1 MSSIAILN
9 PQPHGSRY
17 ASLKSAK
24 RLIRKGRAVWA
35 DATKAAIRI
44 IGLGQVTSGLV
55 PIPVTAVGYD
65 RVQRV
70 MRRDELRALPFVG
83 NVDRLDVL
91 APTARDWPWRVSTN
105 RRTRKL
111 VAS

>member
-9 PQPHGSRY
+9 PPPHGSRY

-44 IGLGQVTSGLV
+44 IDLGQVTSGPI
-55 PIPVTAVGYD
+55 PIPVTAIGYD

-70 MRRDELRALPFVG
+70 MTHNELRGLPFVG
-83 NVDRLDVL
+83 DIRRLDVL

-105 RRTRKL
+105 RRTRRL

>member
-44 IGLGQVTSGLV
+44 IGLGQVTSGLI
-55 PIPVTAVGYD
+55 PIPVSALGYD
-65 RVQRV
+65 RIDRCLN
-70 MRRDELRALPFVG
+70 RDELKRIPFAG
-83 NVDRLDVL
+83 NVDRLL
-91 APTARDWPWRVSTN
+91 IARA
-105 RRTRKL
+105 RRT
-111 VAS
+111 